1 MVWLRAATSKPTP
14 QSKRLLQYDARRHM
28 LPLHDH
34 FRHVLWHTR
43 TAQGFQHASNL
54 SLQCD
59 TILPVKRLWYW
70 DLRHIDTGF
79 YTCHTDYRLLRVGA
93 KYNKVSGALS
103 SDEIAN
109 LWLRD
114 GEIQSR
120 HLALP
125 HDTLLWHLWWQRAQR
140 SIWKFSKGLCLA
152 ELLVVL
158 RWRAQYKSSK
168 RPEGQRLRLVFLLC
182 GQLLQRSG

>member
-1 MVWLRAATSKPTP
+1 
-14 QSKRLLQYDARRHM
+14 M
-28 LPLHDH
+28 LPLHGH
-34 FRHVLWHTR
+34 FRHVLWHAG
-43 TAQGFQHASNL
+43 TAQSFQHASNL

-59 TILPVKRLWYW
+59 TILPVNQLWYW

-79 YTCHTDYRLLRVGA
+79 YTRHTDHRLLRVGA

-109 LWLRD
+109 IWLRD
-114 GEIQSR
+114 GENQSR
-120 HLALP
+120 HKALP
-125 HDTLLWHLWWQRAQR
+125 HATLLWHVWWQRAEK

-158 RWRAQYKSSK
+158 CWRAQYKSSK
-168 RPEGQRLRLVFLLC
+168 RPEGQLLRLVFLLC
-182 GQLLQRSG
+182 RQLLQRSGELSWIWWWKLRDWSR